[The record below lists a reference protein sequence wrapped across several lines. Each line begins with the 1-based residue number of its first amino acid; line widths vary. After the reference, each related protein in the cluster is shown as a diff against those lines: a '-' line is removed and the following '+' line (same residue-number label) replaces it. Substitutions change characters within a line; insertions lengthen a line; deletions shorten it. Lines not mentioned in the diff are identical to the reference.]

1 MKAIIW
7 SDLHAHQHK
16 KSQARLEDCIEVLE
30 WVFLTAK
37 KQNIDVILFCGDLF
51 HDRAKI
57 DILTYQ
63 RVFETFQEHM
73 AGPSRPNV
81 YLLLGNHDL
90 FFFEKK
96 NISSVY
102 PLSSIDGITIISKPS
117 VVDIQGHQVGFLPYT
132 HDPIADLDKVR
143 IKSKKKVLCGHIA
156 VHGALFNLVYGTTSD
171 VQIEGDSGMLLVT
184 PDIFN
189 EYDRVFLGH
198 YHAAQEL
205 NDKVEYVGS
214 PLQLSFGEMSQDKH
228 IVVYDFD
235 TDERTYIKNTFSNT
249 HRRFKSTKEAQMTAL
264 VENLEGEFIEI
275 YDENTSSVETL
286 ELKQLLSTQKLGSLS
301 IKQLPKKIEKE
312 ALEIKDAKSILSS
325 TDQMLDS
332 YLKSILNLTL
342 DIEEL
347 SKIGKQICE
356 TKTEE

>member
-1 MKAIIW
+1 
-7 SDLHAHQHK
+7 
-16 KSQARLEDCIEVLE
+16 
-30 WVFLTAK
+30 
-37 KQNIDVILFCGDLF
+37 
-51 HDRAKI
+51 
-57 DILTYQ
+57 
-63 RVFETFQEHM
+63 
-73 AGPSRPNV
+73 
-81 YLLLGNHDL
+81 
-90 FFFEKK
+90 
-96 NISSVY
+96 
-102 PLSSIDGITIISKPS
+102 
-117 VVDIQGHQVGFLPYT
+117 
-132 HDPIADLDKVR
+132 LDKVR